1 MFQLVSKRATQLGLV
16 FLLIAA
22 FNQAFSQQNT
32 VASLVKPD
40 GSSRS
45 DKVAKP
51 DSKESNDLTSF
62 LASFVATENRVREAL
77 NQHTFKRDV
86 ILQTIGPNGEV
97 TGEYIRNSQFLFDD
111 RGKRIEKVLFHPAS
125 TIREMRITKEDIQ
138 DLAGSQLLGIDIVEA
153 TKYRL
158 SYVGAE
164 TIDSRQLLAIDVT
177 PLQEPN
183 PKRMSERY
191 FVGRVWVDPT
201 TFQIV
206 KIKGIVEPQGKQRFP
221 IFETWREPIKNAL
234 AFPTRTE
241 ADDILHFGDLDV
253 HYRIKVRYY
262 DYKLFGSKVSITE
275 IDEPFPDVN
284 EATPKANEAPPKMNQ
299 APPKSNEASPKV
311 KESYPK
317 LSEKPATQLPLPN
330 IQPRTK
336 PEVCTTNRNAPPVG
350 AYHWPANTEV
360 KVYFVRNMFTAEQ
373 SATLLEAMKTWTVSG
388 QEDGSGVKFTY
399 AGETES
405 RMNCRSCLTVGRRD
419 VYKQDKHHYAFFN
432 PMQEEGQL
440 LVSAWIDLDVGIK
453 EPKAL
458 QGFMAHELGHGLG
471 LWDCPS
477 CKKKQSL
484 MNSFPGLNQ
493 NNGLV
498 GPSSCD
504 LATMRNVYQE
514 ERQIAAANSY
524 GDKRTEAVRTDNTS
538 TLPLADLERAGF
550 SALDLQR
557 SLIGGAATAKP
568 SGDRRPQTVPVDRT
582 LALPPP
588 RLDLT
593 SFSAPDFRHP
603 TIDIKAPVNPF
614 GDKRPGTG
622 RADNA
627 LTLKPLSLNKASFYL
642 FDLHHPRVNRSLFLW
657 DRIF

>member
-1 MFQLVSKRATQLGLV
+1 MFQFVSKRAMQLGFL
-16 FLLIAA
+16 FLLIAS
-22 FNQAFSQQNT
+22 FNRAFSQQNSL
-32 VASLVKPD
+32 ASLVRPD

-45 DKVAKP
+45 AKVANPKAK
-51 DSKESNDLTSF
+51 DSGDLTSI
-62 LASFVATENRVREAL
+62 LASFVAMENKVREAL

-111 RGKRIEKVLFHPAS
+111 RGKRIEKVLYHPAS

-158 SYVGAE
+158 SYVGVE
-164 TIDSRQLLAIDVT
+164 KIDSRQLFAIDVA
-177 PLQEPN
+177 PLTEPDS
-183 PKRMSERY
+183 KHMSERY

-201 TFQIV
+201 SFQIV

-241 ADDILHFGDLDV
+241 ADDVLHFGALDV

-262 DYKLFGSKVSITE
+262 DYKLFGSKVSVTE
-275 IDEPFPDVN
+275 VDEPFTDVN
-284 EATPKANEAPPKMNQ
+284 EVTPKMNEAPPEMKQ
-299 APPKSNEASPKV
+299 AQPRGNERAPKV
-311 KESYPK
+311 KEPHPK
-317 LSEKPATQLPLPN
+317 LSEKPATQSLLPKV
-330 IQPRTK
+330 QPRNK

-350 AYHWPANTEV
+350 GYHWPANSEV
-360 KVYFVRNMFTAEQ
+360 KVYFVRNMFTPEQ
-373 SATLLEAMKTWTVSG
+373 SATLLEAMRTWTASG

-399 AGETES
+399 AGETER
-405 RMNCRSCLTVGRRD
+405 RMSCRGCLTVGRRD

-440 LVSAWIDLDVGIK
+440 LVSAWIDLDVGIT

-504 LATMRNVYQE
+504 LATMRSVYQE
-514 ERQIAAANSY
+514 EQQIAAASSY
-524 GDKRTEAVRTDNTS
+524 DDKRPE
-538 TLPLADLERAGF
+538 
-550 SALDLQR
+550 
-557 SLIGGAATAKP
+557 
-568 SGDRRPQTVPVDRT
+568 SGPVDGT
-582 LALPPP
+582 LVLSQP
-588 RLDLT
+588 RLDRAI
-593 SFSAPDFRHP
+593 FSVPDLRQPIQHA
-603 TIDIKAPVNPF
+603 KPF
-614 GDKRPGTG
+614 INAVGDKRPGTG
-622 RADNA
+622 LADSV
-627 LTLKPLSLNKASFYL
+627 LTLKPASLNKARFYL
-642 FDLHHPRVNRSLFLW
+642 FDVHHPRVNRSLFLW
-657 DRIF
+657 DRRF